1 MAGRATEFALIEAL
15 FRPLAEG
22 FPGAL
27 GLEDDAALLPAGEE
41 MVVTQD
47 GLVAGVHFPTGETP
61 EAIAAKALRVNLS
74 DLAAM
79 GAKPLAYL
87 LTLVLPDDIDDAWL
101 RRFCASLG
109 EEQTRWGIALAGGD
123 TVSTPGPLTLSV
135 TALGSVA
142 QPLRRSG
149 ARPGDSV
156 YVSGTIG
163 DAVLGLAALQGE
175 LPGRGHETLVER
187 LRLPTPRL
195 ALGRELVGVASACA
209 DVSDGLVADAGHI
222 AEASGVAIVLD
233 ADAVPLSDAARDIVK
248 IEPSWLP
255 RMLTGGDDYELVFT
269 AIDAVAGATR
279 IGSVEAGEG
288 VSVRNADGSPM
299 PLGETGYRHF

>member
-1 MAGRATEFALIEAL
+1 MANRANEFALIDSL

-27 GLEDDAALLPAGEE
+27 GLTDDAALLPAGEE
-41 MVVTQD
+41 MAVTQD
-47 GLVAGVHFPTGETP
+47 GLVAGVHFPADETP

-87 LTLVLPDDIDDAWL
+87 LTLVLPEHIDDAWL
-101 RRFCASLG
+101 RRLCASLG
-109 EEQTRWGIALAGGD
+109 DEQARWGIVLAGGD

-135 TALGSVA
+135 TALGTVA
-142 QPLRRSG
+142 RPLRRSG

-163 DAVLGLAALQGE
+163 DAVLGLAALRGE
-175 LPGRGHETLVER
+175 LPGSGHETLIER

-195 ALGRELVGVASACA
+195 ALGRALVGVASACA

-222 AEASGVAIVLD
+222 AEASGVAITID
-233 ADAVPLSDAARDIVK
+233 AAAVPLSAAARAVLAED
-248 IEPSWLP
+248 PTWLP
-255 RMLTGGDDYELVFT
+255 RMLTGGDDYELVFS
-269 AIDAVAGATR
+269 AAQAVADATR
-279 IGSVEAGEG
+279 IGSVEAGQG
-288 VSVRNADGSPM
+288 VTVRGPDGSPM
-299 PLGETGYRHF
+299 TFDAPGYRHF

>member
-1 MAGRATEFALIEAL
+1 MADRANEFALIDSL

-27 GLEDDAALLPAGEE
+27 GLTDDAALLPGGED
-41 MVVTQD
+41 MAVTQD
-47 GLVAGVHFPTGETP
+47 GLVAGVHFPHDETP

-79 GAKPLAYL
+79 GARPLAYL
-87 LTLVLPDDIDDAWL
+87 LTLVLPAHIDDGWL

-109 EEQTRWGIALAGGD
+109 DEQARWGIVLAGGD
-123 TVSTPGPLTLSV
+123 TVSTPGPLTLSI
-135 TALGSVA
+135 TALGTVTRA
-142 QPLRRSG
+142 LRRSG

-163 DAVLGLAALQGE
+163 DAVLGLAALRGE
-175 LPGRGHETLVER
+175 LTGSGHEALVER

-195 ALGRELVGVASACA
+195 ALGRALVGVASACA

-222 AEASGVAIVLD
+222 AAASGVAVVID
-233 ADAVPLSDAARDIVK
+233 AGAVPLSQAARAVLA
-248 IEPSWLP
+248 EQPAWLP
-255 RMLTGGDDYELVFT
+255 RMLTGGDDYELVFS
-269 AIDAVAGATR
+269 ARNAVADATR
-279 IGSVEAGEG
+279 IGVVEVGEG
-288 VSVRNADGSPM
+288 VAVRNPDGSTMAFDTP
-299 PLGETGYRHF
+299 GYRHF

>member
-1 MAGRATEFALIEAL
+1 MANRANEFALIDSL

-27 GLEDDAALLPAGEE
+27 GLTDDAALLPAGEE
-41 MVVTQD
+41 MAVTQD
-47 GLVAGVHFPTGETP
+47 GLVAGVHFPADETP

-87 LTLVLPDDIDDAWL
+87 LTLVLPDHIDDAWL

-109 EEQTRWGIALAGGD
+109 DEQVRWDIVLAGGD

-135 TALGSVA
+135 TALGTVA
-142 QPLRRSG
+142 RPLRRSG

-156 YVSGTIG
+156 FVSGTIG
-163 DAVLGLAALQGE
+163 DAVLGLAALRGE
-175 LPGRGHETLVER
+175 LPGTGHEALIER

-195 ALGRELVGVASACA
+195 ALGRDLVGVASACA

-233 ADAVPLSDAARDIVK
+233 AGAVPLSDAARAVLAED
-248 IEPSWLP
+248 PAWLP
-255 RMLTGGDDYELVFT
+255 RMLTGGDDYELVFS
-269 AIDAVAGATR
+269 ARGAVAGATR
-279 IGSVEAGEG
+279 IGKVEAGQG
-288 VSVRNADGSPM
+288 VTVHSPDGSIM
-299 PLGETGYRHF
+299 TFDDTGYRHF